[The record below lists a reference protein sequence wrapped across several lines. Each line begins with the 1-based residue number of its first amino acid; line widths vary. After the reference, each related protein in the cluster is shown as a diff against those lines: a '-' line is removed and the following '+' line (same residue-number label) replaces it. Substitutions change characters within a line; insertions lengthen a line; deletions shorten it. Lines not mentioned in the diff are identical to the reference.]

1 MLLWNGHE
9 SCVRALLEA
18 GADKDAK
25 SNDGST
31 ALIYASGGMVM
42 SPVCEPC

>member
-1 MLLWNGHE
+1 MYASENGHE

-25 SNDGST
+25 NNDGRT
-31 ALIYASGGMVM
+31 ALIGASVMVM
-42 SPVCEPC
+42 SPVYEPC